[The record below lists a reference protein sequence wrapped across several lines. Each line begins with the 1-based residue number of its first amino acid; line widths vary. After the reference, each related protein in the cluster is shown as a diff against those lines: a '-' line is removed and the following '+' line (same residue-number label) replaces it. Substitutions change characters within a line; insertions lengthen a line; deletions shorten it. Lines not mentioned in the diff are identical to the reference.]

1 MFYFYLADQVRET
14 GATMIDEFEEIKRG
28 FLDEAEQCL
37 SDTEQ
42 CFLHLE
48 KDQSPEVLDKL
59 FRLAHNIKGSAN
71 AVGFSELGAFTHELE
86 TLLLKIKKGE
96 QPLHPPVVDLLLRCN
111 DHIILFV
118 SSLKADMEA
127 KIDSSQLLDEIRN
140 IGNIQAEPVASAVEE
155 PAETAAD
162 AKLLQAAEMFEEE
175 TAPTPEAEQPQE
187 IQAVEEAVEEI
198 EEFAVMEPVV
208 QQAITQHEVKKE
220 VAHLVQAQAVK
231 QEEKTPAKSPSASSD
246 ESIRVSLARLE
257 GLINCVGELVIL
269 QSVLKEQTS
278 ANSSASS
285 LMKKTVHQLG
295 KVTKEVQNI
304 SMGLRMIPMKQTYQ
318 KMQRI
323 VRDTSRAL
331 AKEIN
336 FETVGDD
343 TELDKT
349 VLEQLGDPLVHLVR
363 NAVDHGIESAEA
375 RVANGKSPVGTV
387 KLKSFHRV
395 GQIVIEVSDDGK
407 GLDGQSLIN
416 SAIKKGLLKPG
427 TKMTEEEAHHIVFMP
442 GFSTKEVVTDV
453 SGRGVGMDVVKT
465 NIDQLRGTVQIFST
479 PGQGTCFQITLPLTL
494 SIIDTMIVSLEK
506 QRYVIPLHHVYES
519 VEASGMRTQT
529 ISESAEVLLLRG
541 ENIPF
546 YRLGTLLGRKPTT
559 PTNQDGCALI
569 IRNNQSSIAVFVDA
583 VIGQSQAV
591 IKPLGAEVR
600 HIKGFSGSAILGDGL
615 PAVILDLMELVRKLH
630 GSSASSG
637 QKMGR
642 ISA

>member
-1 MFYFYLADQVRET
+1 M
-14 GATMIDEFEEIKRG
+14 DEFEEIKRG

-96 QPLHPPVVDLLLRCN
+96 QPLHPPVIDLLLRCN

-118 SSLKADMEA
+118 NSLKVDLDA
-127 KIDSSQLLDEIRN
+127 KVDSSQLFDEIKN
-140 IGNIQAEPVASAVEE
+140 IANYQPDDSANGAV
-155 PAETAAD
+155 D
-162 AKLLQAAEMFEEE
+162 KLLQAAQMFEEE
-175 TAPTPEAEQPQE
+175 APETIAPALDVEVVTEEAE
-187 IQAVEEAVEEI
+187 AALEEI
-198 EEFAVMEPVV
+198 VEQSIEQSAEQVV
-208 QQAITQHEVKKE
+208 EQRVEQVVHQNVHPIATK
-220 VAHLVQAQAVK
+220 A
-231 QEEKTPAKSPSASSD
+231 EEKVPAKNSPPASD

-278 ANSSASS
+278 VAASS

-331 AKEIN
+331 NKEIN

-375 RVANGKSPVGTV
+375 RISKGKSAVGTV
-387 KLKSFHRV
+387 RLKSFHRV
-395 GQIVIEVSDDGK
+395 GQIVIEISDDGK

-427 TKMTEEEAHHIVFMP
+427 IKMTEEEAWNIVFMP

-479 PGQGTCFQITLPLTL
+479 PGQGTSFQITLPLTL
-494 SIIDTMIVSLEK
+494 SIIDTMIVRQEK

-519 VEASGMRTQT
+519 VEASGMRIQT
-529 ISESAEVLLLRG
+529 VSESAEVLLLRG

-546 YRLGTLLGRKPTT
+546 YRLGTLLGQKTSGVV
-559 PTNQDGCALI
+559 NQQGCALI

-583 VIGQSQAV
+583 VIAQSQAV
-591 IKPLGAEVR
+591 IKPLGAEVK

-615 PAVILDLMELVRKLH
+615 PAVILDLMELVKKIH
-630 GSSASSG
+630 GGSAASSRPN
-637 QKMGR
+637 MGR
-642 ISA
+642 AIA